1 MPLDVSGVAYAA
13 GFMLAT
19 AALHAFGIGIGFL
32 VGRLSG
38 NYGRSVCRVA
48 GGASLAAG
56 LVLLAGSI

>member
-1 MPLDVSGVAYAA
+1 VAYAA